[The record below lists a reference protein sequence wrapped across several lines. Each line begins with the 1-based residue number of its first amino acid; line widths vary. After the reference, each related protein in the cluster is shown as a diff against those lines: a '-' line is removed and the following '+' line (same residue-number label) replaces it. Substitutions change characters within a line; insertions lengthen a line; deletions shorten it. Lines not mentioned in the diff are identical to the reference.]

1 MSRKKGEFFECLIN
15 IMELLTNLLSNWM
28 TVRDGG
34 GELSKSKAAPVKVDQ
49 LAKRCLER

>member
-28 TVRDGG
+28 TVR
-34 GELSKSKAAPVKVDQ
+34 SKSKAAPVKVDQ